1 MKWLTWFSIATL
13 AGMAWAASA
22 SDILPK
28 DMRAEDV
35 YWSDADS
42 GRLNGEKFRL
52 ANVDA
57 PEKGGVGSIGGAKCE
72 VERERAFDAKDF
84 IVTLTR
90 DADVRIARNYG
101 PDRYGR
107 MVVDLEVNGQSLA
120 EVGLEAGVYKP
131 WPHKGQRA
139 LSRKPDWCGK
149 LIARK

>member
-72 VERERAFDAKDF
+72 VERERAFDAKR
-84 IVTLTR
+84 LHR
-90 DADVRIARNYG
+90 HADSGCGCAHRPQLWA
-101 PDRYGR
+101 
-107 MVVDLEVNGQSLA
+107 GQI
-120 EVGLEAGVYKP
+120 
-131 WPHKGQRA
+131 WPHG
-139 LSRKPDWCGK
+139 CGSGSE
-149 LIARK
+149 RPEPC

>member
-1 MKWLTWFSIATL
+1 
-13 AGMAWAASA
+13 
-22 SDILPK
+22 
-28 DMRAEDV
+28 MR
-35 YWSDADS
+35 
-42 GRLNGEKFRL
+42 
-52 ANVDA
+52 
-57 PEKGGVGSIGGAKCE
+57 
-72 VERERAFDAKDF
+72 KDF